1 MMVERRGVKGLKK
14 HHLDRRLLVIFQ
26 EYLVSMPTFGDDF
39 ISLVQGPGWIGQS
52 NKGFFRQTELAV
64 PSLPAVGG
72 GHGCDGP
79 G

>member
-1 MMVERRGVKGLKK
+1 
-14 HHLDRRLLVIFQ
+14 
-26 EYLVSMPTFGDDF
+26 MPTFGDYF
-39 ISLVQGPGWIGQS
+39 ISLVQGPGWIGQR